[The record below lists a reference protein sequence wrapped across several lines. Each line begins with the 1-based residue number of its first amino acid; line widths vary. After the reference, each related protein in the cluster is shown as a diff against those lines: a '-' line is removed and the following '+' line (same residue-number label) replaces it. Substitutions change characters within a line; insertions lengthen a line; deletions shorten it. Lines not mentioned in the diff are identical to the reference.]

1 MIGNNSNWIEVLG
14 SVAAKIN
21 SQNGRCKDYVSS
33 FKAIY
38 GQVLCH
44 ELSCSND
51 GSGPTIRTLKH
62 TQKITFTLM
71 MRMMMTIQMT
81 VVTFPMDPCHLM
93 RRKRCRIITSLN
105 NSTISLPDVTSNRI
119 EEATS

>member
-1 MIGNNSNWIEVLG
+1 MNKFVKRDIGAILSERKMIGKNSNWIEVLG

-51 GSGPTIRTLKH
+51 GSGAGQFH
-62 TQKITFTLM
+62 
-71 MRMMMTIQMT
+71 
-81 VVTFPMDPCHLM
+81 
-93 RRKRCRIITSLN
+93 N
-105 NSTISLPDVTSNRI
+105 G
-119 EEATS
+119 